1 MAIFGNAT
9 VRNNESDIVPLR
21 DGNDWDVFLN
31 YFFATLF
38 ICCLIIGI
46 TLHPFIIW
54 YHSTQK
60 KSLPTILFL
69 LISSI
74 DLFKSI
80 YSPIALVP
88 KLLSSINDTSYYIDV
103 IPSSISWTSYAN
115 SAFLITYDME
125 IDLLILLCVLRYI
138 HIKYP
143 FISTSKRNVVC
154 AFFFM
159 VGLLKISSRI
169 IEVQWKPVA
178 YFRIFDGVSTADL
191 TVARTLP
198 DIGFAL
204 NCFLLVFG
212 GLFSTLTI
220 IHLKNADTASSEVS
234 SRNIDKS
241 IQTIVAMN
249 VFNVFILVNN
259 VSYSIY
265 LKTFNETNFST
276 RWDFVEFTKT
286 CGLPL
291 VQSSFNAVSF
301 LLISSSFK
309 VFVRTSLQLRR
320 VNPNIGVVLP

>member
-9 VRNNESDIVPLR
+9 VRNNDTIFLLR
-21 DGNDWDVFLN
+21 DGNDLDVFFN
-31 YFFATLF
+31 YFFTALF

-46 TLHPFIIW
+46 TLYPFIIW

-74 DLFKSI
+74 DLFKSV

-88 KLLSSINDTSYYIDV
+88 KLLSSVHNSPFYIIIN
-103 IPSSISWTSYAN
+103 PSSISWTSYAN
-115 SAFLITYDME
+115 SAISTVCDME

-143 FISTSKRNVVC
+143 FVSTSKRNIVC

-178 YFRIFDGVSTADL
+178 YFRIFNGVSTANVP
-191 TVARTLP
+191 VARTLP
-198 DIGFAL
+198 LIGLSL
-204 NCFLLVFG
+204 NCLLLVFG
-212 GLFSTLTI
+212 GLFSTITI

-241 IQTIVAMN
+241 IQAIVAMN
-249 VFNVFILVNN
+249 IFNVLILVVN
-259 VSYSIY
+259 VGYSIY
-265 LKTFNETNFST
+265 LNTFNNDNLSSLG
-276 RWDFVEFTKT
+276 DFVEFTN
-286 CGLPL
+286 CHGLPL
-291 VQSSFNAVSF
+291 LQSSFNSVSF

-309 VFVRTSLQLRR
+309 VFVRTSLQSRR
-320 VNPNIGVVLP
+320 VNPNIGVVLH

>member
-1 MAIFGNAT
+1 MAIFGNGT
-9 VRNNESDIVPLR
+9 VRNNDTIFFLR
-21 DGNDWDVFLN
+21 DRNDLDVFFN

-46 TLHPFIIW
+46 TLYPFIIW
-54 YHSTQK
+54 YHSIQK

-88 KLLSSINDTSYYIDV
+88 KLLSSINDTNYYVDV
-103 IPSSISWTSYAN
+103 IPISISWTSYAN
-115 SAFLITYDME
+115 SAFFITYDLE

-138 HIKYP
+138 HIKHP
-143 FISTSKRNVVC
+143 FVSTSKRNIVC

-178 YFRIFDGVSTADL
+178 YFRTFDGISTAN
-191 TVARTLP
+191 VRAAKQLP
-198 DIGFAL
+198 MIGLSL
-204 NCFLLVFG
+204 NCLLLVFG

-241 IQTIVAMN
+241 IQAIVAMN
-249 VFNVFILVNN
+249 IFNVLILVVN
-259 VSYSIY
+259 VGYSIY
-265 LKTFNETNFST
+265 LNTFNNDNLSSLG
-276 RWDFVEFTKT
+276 DFVEFTN
-286 CGLPL
+286 CHGLPL
-291 VQSSFNAVSF
+291 LQSSFNAVSF

-309 VFVRTSLQLRR
+309 VFVRTSLQSRR

>member
-1 MAIFGNAT
+1 MAIFGNVTIRNVT
-9 VRNNESDIVPLR
+9 VRNEAFR
-21 DGNDWDVFLN
+21 AGNDWDVFLN

-103 IPSSISWTSYAN
+103 IPSSISWTLYAN
-115 SAFLITYDME
+115 SAFLNTYDLE

-143 FISTSKRNVVC
+143 FVSTRKRNIVC

-178 YFRIFDGVSTADL
+178 YFRIFNGVSTANVP
-191 TVARTLP
+191 VARTLP
-198 DIGFAL
+198 MIGLSL
-204 NCFLLVFG
+204 NCLLLVFG

-249 VFNVFILVNN
+249 VFNVLILITN

-265 LKTFNETNFST
+265 LKTIKPKNFNTLG
-276 RWDFVEFTKT
+276 DFVEFSNYH
-286 CGLPL
+286 GLPL
-291 VQSSFNAVSF
+291 LQSSFNSVSF

-309 VFVRTSLQLRR
+309 VFVRTSLQSRR
-320 VNPNIGVVLP
+320 VNPVTMQSNV

>member
-9 VRNNESDIVPLR
+9 VRNNESDIVLLR

-46 TLHPFIIW
+46 TLYPFIIW

-74 DLFKSI
+74 DLFKSV

-115 SAFLITYDME
+115 SAFLITYDLE

-138 HIKYP
+138 HIKHP
-143 FISTSKRNVVC
+143 FVSTSKRNIVC

-204 NCFLLVFG
+204 NCFLLIFG

-249 VFNVFILVNN
+249 VFNVLILVNN

-276 RWDFVEFTKT
+276 RGDLVEFTKA

-309 VFVRTSLQLRR
+309 VFVRTSLQSRR
-320 VNPNIGVVLP
+320 VNPVTMQSNV